1 MKLFSFVHT
10 GDLHLDSPF
19 KGISSVSNEISL
31 RLREATFEAYDNI
44 IDLCIDRGVDFLL
57 IAGDVYDGAE
67 KSLQAQLRFRQG
79 LLRLDEA
86 GIQTYVAH
94 GNHDPLDLWS
104 ASLLWPKNVHIF
116 QGNEVERIVYEKDKK
131 AVAAVYG
138 RSFDTREIRTNLAK
152 KFPIAQKSDL
162 KLYRIGVL
170 HCNLGTTT
178 GHEPYAPCSL
188 PDLAKK
194 NFCYWALGHV
204 HTRAVINKENPVVV
218 YPGNPQG
225 LNPNET
231 GERGC
236 YLVSVTADHQAQME
250 FVETDSVRWFREE
263 LAIDELNS
271 VDELIVAIGSVIN
284 EVRLRTEGRPAI
296 LRLMLTGKSFLH
308 AELVRKGVLD
318 DILQSVREPEEGES
332 QFVWLEEIKDRT
344 RIPIDR
350 KKLLERE
357 DFVGDLI
364 RIFDEF
370 CQDKALRKDLK
381 IDLEELFSSPGG
393 RKWLNPYADEEILE
407 LLHRAESV
415 CLDKLLKE

>member
-79 LLRLDEA
+79 LLRLDGA
-86 GIQTYVAH
+86 GIQAYVAH
-94 GNHDPLDLWS
+94 GNHDALDLWS
-104 ASLLWPKNVHIF
+104 ASLIWPKNVHIF
-116 QGNEVERIVYEKDKK
+116 QGNGVERIVYEKDKK

-138 RSFDTREIRTNLAK
+138 RSFATREIRTNLAK
-152 KFPIAQKSDL
+152 KFPIAQKLDL
-162 KLYRIGVL
+162 ELYRIGVL

-188 PDLAKK
+188 PDLARK

-204 HTRAVINKENPVVV
+204 HTHAVINKENPVVV

-263 LAIDELNS
+263 LAIDELSS
-271 VDELIVAIGSVIN
+271 VDELIAAIGSVIN

-296 LRLMLTGKSFLH
+296 LRLMLTGRSFLH

-344 RIPIDR
+344 RLPIDR
-350 KKLLERE
+350 NKLLERE

-364 RIFDEF
+364 RIFEEF
-370 CQDKALRKDLK
+370 
-381 IDLEELFSSPGG
+381 
-393 RKWLNPYADEEILE
+393 
-407 LLHRAESV
+407 
-415 CLDKLLKE
+415 